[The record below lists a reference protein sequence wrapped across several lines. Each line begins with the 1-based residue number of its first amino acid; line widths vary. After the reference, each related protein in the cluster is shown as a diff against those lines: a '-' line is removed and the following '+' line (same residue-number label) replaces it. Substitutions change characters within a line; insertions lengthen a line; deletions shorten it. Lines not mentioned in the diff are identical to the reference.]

1 MGLCRRIA
9 RSRKGMATIMG
20 GLFFI
25 ILVLLSFNVMLWTYT
40 QQDAYNTV
48 NASMSDRDQQAL
60 SEKLV
65 PLKPGAQ
72 NVTSSF
78 FNIPVNNAGS
88 TTVTIVRIYV
98 TGVSGASQCTGA
110 NAPCIVDPS
119 PASGASF
126 LNANVPAGAT
136 HRLIPVNGL
145 NINDGGTYKLVI
157 ATSRGRAYGFSY
169 PWGSSQIVIN
179 NANQKTLN
187 IGPIQ
192 VYIDFNSFNFTR
204 GTQTQSQPAWIMP
217 SKTQIILWV
226 KIANVAPDPVTI
238 AVQSGVLLEQYTG
251 SNAGNTALF
260 IVNSNSVCPNPTG
273 SPPSCQGITAFTP
286 ITLPG
291 ATAAGPSPPVIL
303 KFSATVQGGTTA
315 QSLSQ
320 DGTYLAFMGMFYY
333 LNGQFQGE
341 TVPFIASNLCI
352 TYVYPNPSAC

>member
-9 RSRKGMATIMG
+9 RSRKGMGTIFG

-25 ILVLLSFNVMLWTYT
+25 ILVLMSFNIMLWTYT

-48 NASMSDRDQQAL
+48 NTSMSDRDQQAI
-60 SEKLV
+60 SEKLI

-78 FNIPVNNAGS
+78 FNIPVNNAAS

-98 TGVSGASQCTGA
+98 TGVSGASQCTGS
-110 NAPCIVDPS
+110 NAPCIVNPS
-119 PASGASF
+119 PTSGASF
-126 LNANVPAGAT
+126 Y
-136 HRLIPVNGL
+136 GL

-179 NANQKTLN
+179 NINQNTLN

-226 KIANVAPDPVTI
+226 KISNVAPDPVTI

-251 SNAGNTALF
+251 SNAGTTALF
-260 IVNSNSVCPNPTG
+260 IVNGNSICPNPTG

-286 ITLPG
+286 ITLPA
-291 ATAAGPSPPVIL
+291 ATAAGPSPPIIL
-303 KFSATVQGGTTA
+303 KFSATLQGGTTP

-320 DGTYLAFMGMFYY
+320 DGTYLAFMGMFYTI
-333 LNGQFQGE
+333 NGNFQGE
-341 TVPFIASNLCI
+341 TVPFVASNLCI
-352 TYVYPNPSAC
+352 TYVYPNPIAC

>member
-9 RSRKGMATIMG
+9 KSRKGMATIMG

-40 QQDAYNTV
+40 EQDEYHTI
-48 NASMSDRDQQAL
+48 NARMSDRDQQAI

-98 TGVSGASQCTGA
+98 TGVSGANQCTGA
-110 NAPCIVDPS
+110 NAPCIVDHS

-126 LNANVPAGAT
+126 SNANVPAGAT
-136 HRLIPVNGL
+136 HQLVPVSGL

-169 PWGSSQIVIN
+169 PWGSVQTVIN
-179 NANQKTLN
+179 NLNQKTLN

-226 KIANVAPDPVTI
+226 KISNLPPDPVTI
-238 AVQSGVLLEQYTG
+238 AVQSGVLLEPYTG
-251 SNAGNTALF
+251 CNCGNVVLF
-260 IVNSNSVCPNPTG
+260 IVNSNSVCP
-273 SPPSCQGITAFTP
+273 SPPGCQGITDFTP
-286 ITLPG
+286 ITLPA
-291 ATAAGPSPPVIL
+291 ATAAGPSPPIIL
-303 KFSATVQGGTTA
+303 NISAN
-315 QSLSQ
+315 
-320 DGTYLAFMGMFYY
+320 M
-333 LNGQFQGE
+333 
-341 TVPFIASNLCI
+341 
-352 TYVYPNPSAC
+352 

>member
-9 RSRKGMATIMG
+9 RSRKGMGTIFG

-25 ILVLLSFNVMLWTYT
+25 ILVLMSFNIMLWTYT

-48 NASMSDRDQQAL
+48 NTSMSDRDQQAI
-60 SEKLV
+60 SEKLI

-78 FNIPVNNAGS
+78 FNIPVNNAAS

-98 TGVSGASQCTGA
+98 TGVSGASQCTGS
-110 NAPCIVDPS
+110 NAPCIVNPS

-126 LNANVPAGAT
+126 SNANVPAGAT
-136 HRLIPVNGL
+136 HQLIPVNGL

-179 NANQKTLN
+179 NINQNTLN
-187 IGPIQ
+187 IGPFQ

-204 GTQTQSQPAWIMP
+204 GTQTQSQPGWIMP

-226 KIANVAPDPVTI
+226 KISNVAPDPVTI

-251 SNAGNTALF
+251 SNAGTTALF
-260 IVNSNSVCPNPTG
+260 IVNGNSICPNPTG

-286 ITLPG
+286 ITLPA
-291 ATAAGPSPPVIL
+291 ATAAGPSPPIIL
-303 KFSATVQGGTTA
+303 KFSATLQGGTTP

-320 DGTYLAFMGMFYY
+320 DGTYLAFMGMFYTI
-333 LNGQFQGE
+333 NGNFQGE
-341 TVPFIASNLCI
+341 TVPFVASNLCI
-352 TYVYPNPSAC
+352 TYVYPNPIAC

>member
-1 MGLCRRIA
+1 MG
-9 RSRKGMATIMG
+9 TVFG

-25 ILVLLSFNVMLWTYT
+25 ILVLMSFNVMLWTYI

-48 NASMSDRDQQAL
+48 NASMSDRDLQAI

-65 PLKPGAQ
+65 PLRPGAQ

-78 FNIPVNNAGS
+78 FNIPVNNLGS
-88 TTVTIVRIYV
+88 TIVTIVRIYI
-98 TGVSGASQCTGA
+98 TGGSGASQCTA
-110 NAPCIVDPS
+110 SNAPCIVNPA
-119 PASGASF
+119 PASGATFS
-126 LNANVPAGAT
+126 NANVPAGAS
-136 HRLIPVNGL
+136 HALIPVTGL

-157 ATSRGRAYGFSY
+157 ATSRGRSYGFSY
-169 PWGSSQIVIN
+169 PWGTQQIVIN
-179 NANQKTLN
+179 NNNQQTLN

-192 VYIDFNSFNFTR
+192 VYIGLNDFNFTM
-204 GTQTQSQPAWIMP
+204 GTQTQSHPAWIMP

-251 SNAGNTALF
+251 SNAGTSVFF
-260 IVNSNSVCPNPTG
+260 IVNTNSVCPNPVG
-273 SPPSCQGITAFTP
+273 PSCQGVTAFTP

-303 KFSATVQGGTTA
+303 KFAATVKGGTTP
-315 QSLSQ
+315 QSVSQ
-320 DGTYLAFMGMFYY
+320 EGTYLAFMGMFYY
-333 LNGQFQGE
+333 LNGNLQGE
-341 TVPFIASNLCI
+341 TVPFVASNLCI